1 MNMMSDLKDM
11 VRYHNYQMGEL
22 LELVPFEYQT
32 IKLLIIQDLQ
42 KALLS
47 INGASR
53 RLGISTEEV
62 VIILPRHDFSY
73 FKNVLESGNGSL
85 AKFYIHVDDDSFK
98 LSGITISRSKG
109 EKE

>member
-1 MNMMSDLKDM
+1 MSTKDLQAL
-11 VRYHNYQMGEL
+11 H
-22 LELVPFEYQT
+22 
-32 IKLLIIQDLQ
+32 DLQ

-53 RLGISTEEV
+53 RLGINTNEV

-85 AKFYIHVDDDSFK
+85 AKFYIHIDDDSFK
-98 LSGITISRSKG
+98 LSGITVSRNKG
-109 EKE
+109 ENE

>member
-1 MNMMSDLKDM
+1 MDTK
-11 VRYHNYQMGEL
+11 EI
-22 LELVPFEYQT
+22 QT
-32 IKLLIIQDLQ
+32 LQDLQ

-53 RLGISTEEV
+53 RLGINTNEV

-85 AKFYIHVDDDSFK
+85 AKFYIHIDDDTFK
-98 LSGITISRSKG
+98 LSGITISRNKIE
-109 EKE
+109 EK

>member
-1 MNMMSDLKDM
+1 MITKEIHAL
-11 VRYHNYQMGEL
+11 
-22 LELVPFEYQT
+22 
-32 IKLLIIQDLQ
+32 QDLQ

-53 RLGISTEEV
+53 RLGINTNEV

-85 AKFYIHVDDDSFK
+85 AKFYIPVDVDTFK
-98 LSGITISRSKG
+98 LSGITISRNKVE
-109 EKE
+109 EK

>member
-1 MNMMSDLKDM
+1 MSTKDI
-11 VRYHNYQMGEL
+11 QAL
-22 LELVPFEYQT
+22 
-32 IKLLIIQDLQ
+32 QDLQ

-98 LSGITISRSKG
+98 LSGITISRNKVE
-109 EKE
+109 EK

>member
-1 MNMMSDLKDM
+1 MDVQEIVALNDL
-11 VRYHNYQMGEL
+11 R
-22 LELVPFEYQT
+22 
-32 IKLLIIQDLQ
+32 

-47 INGASR
+47 LNGVSR
-53 RLGISTEEV
+53 RLGINTEDV

-98 LSGITISRSKG
+98 LSGITISRNKV
-109 EKE
+109 EDR

>member
-1 MNMMSDLKDM
+1 MDTKEIRAL
-11 VRYHNYQMGEL
+11 
-22 LELVPFEYQT
+22 
-32 IKLLIIQDLQ
+32 QDLQ

-53 RLGISTEEV
+53 RLGISTNEV

-85 AKFYIHVDDDSFK
+85 AKFYIHINDDSFK
-98 LSGITISRSKG
+98 LSGITISRNKVE
-109 EKE
+109 EK